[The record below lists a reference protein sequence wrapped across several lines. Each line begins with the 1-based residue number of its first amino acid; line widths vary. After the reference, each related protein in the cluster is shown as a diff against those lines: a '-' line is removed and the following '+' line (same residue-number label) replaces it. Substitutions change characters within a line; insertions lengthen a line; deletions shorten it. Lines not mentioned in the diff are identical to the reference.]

1 MVEVLKGNLAQ
12 LSLLDILKMLS
23 SGNRSGRLDMHQG
36 SKSGEIYLQHG
47 SLVHAVTGA
56 QIGEKGVYTL
66 LGWLEGDFS
75 FTPDIEAPEQSVSLP
90 TEQILL
96 EAARQAEQW
105 EDIKEVISS
114 TEAVFNISPSG
125 STNTVS
131 LKPIEWQIL
140 AQVNGQRSVI
150 EIAEILELHE
160 FEVAKIIFS
169 LTTAGLLHELKD
181 AKSMYREV
189 VDDLFF
195 DQLTSIFT
203 EVIGPIGPVIIDDE
217 IRLLG
222 EDRAA
227 FPQDKAAELVE
238 RISLEIADSAK
249 RAQFQK
255 QMVAVL
261 RG

>member
-1 MVEVLKGNLAQ
+1 MVPALVIGLGAHNNLFLIVAM
-12 LSLLDILKMLS
+12 SHA
-23 SGNRSGRLDMHQG
+23 RL
-36 SKSGEIYLQHG
+36 
-47 SLVHAVTGA
+47 TGV

-75 FTPDIEAPEQSVSLP
+75 FTPDIDAPEQSISLA

-105 EDIKEVISS
+105 EDIKEVLSS

-125 STNTVS
+125 SANTVS

-140 AQVNGQRSVI
+140 AQINGERSIV
-150 EIAEILELHE
+150 EIAELLDLHE
-160 FEVAKIIFS
+160 FEVAKIVFS
-169 LTTAGLLHELKD
+169 LTTAGLLHEVEYTKT
-181 AKSMYREV
+181 MYRDV
-189 VDDLFF
+189 VDDVFF

-222 EDRAA
+222 EDRAT
-227 FPQDKAAELVE
+227 FPQNKAAELVE
-238 RISLEIADSAK
+238 RISLEIADGAK